1 MRKLLTAFLLQGFE
15 RTPYN
20 FCKLRLGS
28 ASKMSSGEAVPT
40 TVRKDAEND
49 AVKRRLEG
57 DVSQEPAVKLH
68 KSEDSATGS
77 TTATTEK
84 KVKYPKKKV
93 AVLLSYC
100 GVGYQGMQINPGTRT
115 IEKDLLN
122 AFYKTGCVP
131 EGCTIGKMK
140 FQRCARTD
148 KGVSAA
154 GQVVS
159 LRLLLLDNLVEK
171 LNEHLP
177 SVIRVMDIKRT
188 TGSFNSKHHC
198 NYRTYMYL
206 LPTYSFQDVEEVT
219 TEKYRITDE
228 KLQEVNDLLAKY
240 KGTHNFHNFTSGKL
254 HDDMSANRYI
264 MDFVCEKAFVD
275 EGMEFAIMRVK
286 GQSFMLHQIRKMIG
300 LVIAIVRGYA
310 SKSTLERAFESKK
323 LDIPR
328 APGLGLVL
336 ESVHYDWYNKKWS
349 GDGVHDSLS
358 WEDSKDKQEEFKR
371 KHIYP
376 NIIVREKYNKSMM
389 HWLGTLP
396 LHSYDVVEAHNPMR
410 SFLAAAKSDDKITTN
425 PNEIPPDVDLA
436 TLRPG
441 QTPEEFLKSLPTSET
456 ITEVAMDT
464 PQGSTSSHEFA
475 QIDFTRKEEG
485 TISGEVTLS
494 EGVPHQETKMAKDDC
509 LDGSSSNKDEMKE
522 ETVRAE
528 EVKT

>member
-1 MRKLLTAFLLQGFE
+1 MA
-15 RTPYN
+15 
-20 FCKLRLGS
+20 
-28 ASKMSSGEAVPT
+28 SGE
-40 TVRKDAEND
+40 TVIETAPKTSEMEEEKRDG
-49 AVKRRLEG
+49 VKRALEG
-57 DVSQEPAVKLH
+57 EVSGEPATKIT
-68 KSEDSATGS
+68 KTEDSKPEGS
-77 TTATTEK
+77 TDTEK
-84 KVKYPKKKV
+84 KVRYPKKKV
-93 AVLLSYC
+93 AMLLSYC
-100 GVGYQGMQINPGTRT
+100 GVGYQGMQINPASKT

-122 AFYKTGCVP
+122 ALYKTGCVP
-131 EGCTIGKMK
+131 DGSRMGKMN

-159 LRLLLLDNLVEK
+159 LRLLMLDNLVEK

-206 LPTYSFQDVEEVT
+206 LPTYSFQDVEDIT
-219 TEKYRITDE
+219 TETYRITDE

-264 MDFVCEKAFVD
+264 MDFTCEKAFVD

-300 LVIAIVRGYA
+300 IIIAILRGFA
-310 SKSTLERAFESKK
+310 SKNTLEKAFESKK

-358 WEDSKDKQEEFKR
+358 WEDCKEKQEEFKR

-396 LHSYDVVEAHNPMR
+396 LHTYDVIEAHNPMR
-410 SFLAAAKSDDKITTN
+410 NFLITEKKTGENSPLAK
-425 PNEIPPDVDLA
+425 IPDQIPANVDLA
-436 TLRPG
+436 SFKPG
-441 QTPEEFLKSLPTSET
+441 QSPEEFLKSLPVSEAN
-456 ITEVAMDT
+456 EKVVAMETVQNST
-464 PQGSTSSHEFA
+464 PPTGVAKVDESIEEKEANQTEEKDLPKEAEKEKEKTEDDQEDENSSSKDRKHE
-475 QIDFTRKEEG
+475 EE
-485 TISGEVTLS
+485 EVT
-494 EGVPHQETKMAKDDC
+494 T
-509 LDGSSSNKDEMKE
+509 
-522 ETVRAE
+522 
-528 EVKT
+528 